1 MEKELFLLGSQFG
14 RHSPSQGGHA
24 GGRGSSY
31 GGRGVWPVTSHQ
43 QTGTGSKGLRWGG
56 DNLPG
61 LHSGACICKLCPV
74 SERLYSVDLVF
85 KCRSLGAGAEADLL
99 TYLYNEPKC

>member
-43 QTGTGSKGLRWGG
+43 QTGTGRKVGITFQAHTLQPAYASYVLYLKGCTLWTWCS
-56 DNLPG
+56 N
-61 LHSGACICKLCPV
+61 
-74 SERLYSVDLVF
+74 
-85 KCRSLGAGAEADLL
+85 AEAWERGRRQTCL
-99 TYLYNEPKC
+99 PI